1 HGAPVSEAAI
11 AGMLAL
17 ARGLPR
23 AVRLQEQ
30 HQWLRFPAQLLNG
43 KTVGIFG
50 VGQIAEALAPKC
62 KAFGMQ
68 VVGVTSAPR
77 KIPGF
82 DRMRGR
88 GKLAKVVGDFAFLV
102 ALTPLPAARRNS
114 IDAAI
119 FAAMKPTSYL
129 INLARG
135 SVVIFKTDVRPI
147 GVLFVGMRSPS
158 SALRW
163 PADRSDRLDVETQSV

>member
-1 HGAPVSEAAI
+1 
-11 AGMLAL
+11 
-17 ARGLPR
+17 
-23 AVRLQEQ
+23 
-30 HQWLRFPAQLLNG
+30 
-43 KTVGIFG
+43 
-50 VGQIAEALAPKC
+50 
-62 KAFGMQ
+62 
-68 VVGVTSAPR
+68 
-77 KIPGF
+77 PGF
-82 DRMRGR
+82 DRMHGR
-88 GKLAKVVGDFAFLV
+88 EKLAKVVGDFDFFVL
-102 ALTPLPAARRNS
+102 LTPLTAATRNS

-163 PADRSDRLDVETQSV
+163 PADRSDRLDVETQSVQRANNKRPRCEFMLD